1 MRVTVAET
9 RLHKRPFI
17 SPFPSIYIFIHLFC
31 VIIMSVHA
39 DKKMVRHYESA
50 AACLHFF
57 IISSHSLL
65 CLDCRCMAISARD
78 LIQLP
83 LKSLPKEMHK
93 HS

>member
-50 AACLHFF
+50 AACLHF
-57 IISSHSLL
+57 L
-65 CLDCRCMAISARD
+65 
-78 LIQLP
+78 
-83 LKSLPKEMHK
+83 
-93 HS
+93 